1 MAGSWTV
8 RDVLDWTADHL
19 SRAGSDTGRLDAE
32 LLLCHALGGMER
44 IRLYMDPDRPLSPA
58 ERDAYRELV
67 RARAAGSPV
76 AHLLGER
83 EFWSLPLK
91 TGPEALIPRP
101 DTEAVVEQAL
111 THLPESEPVRILDLG
126 TGTGCIAA
134 ALASE
139 RAQASIDAVE
149 ASPQAAA
156 LARANMAQLGLAEQV
171 TVTEGEWFAPVA
183 DRTYHLIVANPPY
196 VPDSDP
202 HLQGGDVA
210 AEPREALAAGTEGM
224 DAYRII
230 VPEAPAYLV
239 PDGWL
244 VLEIGWDQ
252 GRAVSA
258 LLEEAGFSDV
268 AVHPDYGRR
277 DRIVAGRW
285 PGTSG

>member
-8 RDVLDWTADHL
+8 RDVLEWTADHL
-19 SRAGSDTGRLDAE
+19 TQAGSDTGRLDAE
-32 LLLCHALGGMER
+32 LLLCHALGGMQR
-44 IRLYMDPDRPLSPA
+44 IRLYMDPDRPLSGP

-101 DTEAVVEQAL
+101 DTEAVVERAL
-111 THLPESEPVRILDLG
+111 THLPEAEPVRVLDLG

-139 RAQASIDAVE
+139 RPEAGVEAVE
-149 ASPQAAA
+149 ASPQAAE
-156 LARANMAQLGLAEQV
+156 LARTNMEQLGLAERV
-171 TVTEGEWFAPVA
+171 TVREGEWFAPLA
-183 DRTYHLIVANPPY
+183 DHTYHLIVANPPY
-196 VPDSDP
+196 VPAGDP
-202 HLQGGDVA
+202 HLAAGDVA
-210 AEPREALAAGTEGM
+210 AEPREALAAGADGL
-224 DAYRII
+224 DAHRTI
-230 VPEAPAYLV
+230 VPQAPGHLE

-252 GRAVSA
+252 GAAVRAM
-258 LLEEAGFSDV
+258 LEQAGFSDV
-268 AVHPDYGRR
+268 AVLPDYGRR
-277 DRIVAGRW
+277 DRIVEGRW
-285 PGTSG
+285 AGTAG